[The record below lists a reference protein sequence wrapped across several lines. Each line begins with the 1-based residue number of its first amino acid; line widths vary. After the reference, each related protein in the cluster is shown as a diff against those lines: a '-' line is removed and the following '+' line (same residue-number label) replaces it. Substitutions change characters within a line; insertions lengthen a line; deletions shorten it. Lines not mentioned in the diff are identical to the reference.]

1 MLFMVREKFTIVKEK
16 RPDRCDICHK
26 SDLFDPGTGICQRC
40 KSLPVKELTNPE
52 ARVIRIVPPS
62 TIASTLA
69 ATFSCLCLSAT
80 MAILNGLFATP
91 AYVLAVK
98 REFFQGLVTLTLF
111 NFLLSITL
119 NRWCSDRYS
128 ERLDQRVVV
137 MGIVSSSL
145 GLIAT
150 LVGLV
155 FLLLRL
161 FRS

>member
-1 MLFMVREKFTIVKEK
+1 MHFMVREKFTIVKEK

-40 KSLPVKELTNPE
+40 KNLPVQELTNPE
-52 ARVIRIVPPS
+52 INTVRIVPPS

-69 ATFSCLCLSAT
+69 AAISCLCLSAT

-91 AYVLAVK
+91 TSILVVK
-98 REFFQGLVTLTLF
+98 REFFQGLVVLTLL
-111 NFLLSITL
+111 NFLISIAL

-137 MGIVSSSL
+137 MGIFCSSL
-145 GLIAT
+145 GLIST
-150 LVGLV
+150 LLGLTL
-155 FLLLRL
+155 LLLRL